1 MLLMFLSLQNSYH
14 FRYVVLYL
22 FLGVV
27 LHEAKIIS
35 FADSGMSY
43 VLMCCLIKG
52 MQLALVLGTVD
63 VCCLSLVI
71 VDVDW

>member
-1 MLLMFLSLQNSYH
+1 MLLMFFSLQNSCH

-22 FLGVV
+22 FLVVV

-35 FADSGMSY
+35 FADSGMSC
-43 VLMCCLIKG
+43 VLMCCSIKG

-71 VDVDW
+71 VDVDC